1 MTARQEEELGIVE
14 DENVAGAV
22 VAKFAAT
29 VALTPEPTTAVVA
42 TTVLAGTEY
51 AVPLTVIV
59 AGLSVAVR
67 YAIPPLPLTVVV

>member
-1 MTARQEEELGIVE
+1 MVLAV
-14 DENVAGAV
+14 NVDGV
-22 VAKFAAT
+22 PTRGAAT
-29 VALTPEPTTAVVA
+29 VTLVLAPNALDA

-51 AVPLTVIV
+51 AVPPTVIV